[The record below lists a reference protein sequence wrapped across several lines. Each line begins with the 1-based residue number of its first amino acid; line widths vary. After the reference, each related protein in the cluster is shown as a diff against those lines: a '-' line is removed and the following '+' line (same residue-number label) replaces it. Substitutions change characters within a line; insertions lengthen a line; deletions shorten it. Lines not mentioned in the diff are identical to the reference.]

1 MRYDA
6 ERGGREWA
14 REWARERE
22 RERLWTVRSHIHVLN
37 GITHGPLHTRPECRN
52 LRSTSEGWRRQ
63 RSTLYLNGNE
73 RDFWKIVKK
82 SGMDVRSWNFFYVK
96 IQPSSKC
103 EKISASYVH
112 FWFFYNFSKIGT
124 EIFFTFRREL
134 YLDVKKF
141 QHRTSIPDF
150 FTIFQRSRSFPLKYT
165 VERRVIS
172 FCSSTEDFTFQ
183 PCVKWAVNYACGG
196 KPWLS
201 KCHLFIWFDFI
212 LL

>member
-124 EIFFTFRREL
+124 EIFFTFRRGL
-134 YLDVKKF
+134 YLDVKKISAPYVHSWYF
-141 QHRTSIPDF
+141 YNFKDRVHSHLNTRWSVASSAFAHRPKISTFVRLSGG
-150 FTIFQRSRSFPLKYT
+150 TQTTHSLK
-165 VERRVIS
+165 
-172 FCSSTEDFTFQ
+172 
-183 PCVKWAVNYACGG
+183 AG
-196 KPWLS
+196 
-201 KCHLFIWFDFI
+201 
-212 LL
+212 